1 MNLKESKMKSVEE
14 QFKYLKKGC
23 VDIIQEEELKT
34 KLARSLQKKKP
45 LKVKAGFD
53 PTAPDIHLGHIVLL
67 RKMKHFQDLGHDVV
81 FLIGDFTGLI
91 GDPSGR
97 SSTRPPMTREEIT
110 KNAETY
116 KKQIFKIL
124 DPEKTIIDF
133 NSRWLGKLTSFD
145 IINLASKYTVARILE
160 RDDFTSRLKNNKPI
174 SVHEI
179 LYPLMQAYD
188 SVALRADVELGGTDQ
203 KFNLLVGREIQRE
216 FRQEPQ
222 VIMTT
227 PLLEGLDGVEK
238 MSKSLDNYVGITEPP
253 SEIYGKIMSIS
264 DPLMFRYYELVT
276 DESLS
281 QIEKWKAEVK
291 QEKVNPRD
299 LKSRLALSIVS
310 DFWGKGKAEEAAEE
324 FERVFKEKELPS
336 EIEDIE
342 IKLRAEAGH
351 FEIKDKKV
359 ELKGKVE
366 AKTRVKAGLIAIPL
380 IDLLVEGNIFPSKK
394 EAKRVIRQGGVYLN
408 GKRIG
413 EVAFKIDLSKKSDLI
428 LKIGKRKFYR
438 IVKKKA

>member
-1 MNLKESKMKSVEE
+1 MKPVEE
-14 QFKYLKKGC
+14 QIEYLRKGC
-23 VDIIQEEELKT
+23 VDIIQEEELKA
-34 KLARSLQKKKP
+34 KLARSIKKNKP

-67 RKMKHFQDLGHDVV
+67 RKMKHFQDLGHDVI

-97 SSTRPPMTREEIT
+97 SATRPPMTREEIN

-124 DPEKTIIDF
+124 DPGKTIIDF
-133 NSRWLGKLTSFD
+133 NSRWLEKLTSLD
-145 IINLASKYTVARILE
+145 MINLSSKYTVARILE
-160 RDDFTSRLKNNKPI
+160 RDDFSNRLKNNKPI

-179 LYPLMQAYD
+179 FYPLMQAYD
-188 SVALRADVELGGTDQ
+188 SVALKADVELGGTDQ

-238 MSKSLDNYVGITEPP
+238 MSKSLNNYVGITEPP

-264 DPLMFRYYELVT
+264 DPLMFRYYELLT

-281 QIEKWKAEVK
+281 QIEKWKREVK
-291 QEKVNPRD
+291 EEKINPKD
-299 LKSRLALSIVS
+299 LKSKLSMSIVS
-310 DFWGKGKAEEAAEE
+310 DFWGKEKAKGAAEE
-324 FERVFKEKELPS
+324 FERVFKEKELPK
-336 EIEDIE
+336 EIKDIE
-342 IKLRAEAGH
+342 IKVESKVKVKARA
-351 FEIKDKKV
+351 
-359 ELKGKVE
+359 KVE
-366 AKTRVKAGLIAIPL
+366 AGVTVILL
-380 IDLLVEGNIFPSKK
+380 MDLLVERNIFPSRK
-394 EAKRVIRQGGVYLN
+394 EAKRVIRQGGVYLD
-408 GKRIG
+408 GKRI
-413 EVAFKIDLSKKSDLI
+413 EDVAFKIDLSKKSDLI

>member
-1 MNLKESKMKSVEE
+1 MKSVEE
-14 QFKYLKKGC
+14 QFEYLKKGC
-23 VDIIQEEELKT
+23 VDIIQEDELKA
-34 KLARSLQKKKP
+34 KLARSIKKNKP

-67 RKMKHFQDLGHDVV
+67 RKMKHFQDLGHDVI

-97 SSTRPPMTREEIT
+97 SATRPPMTREEIN

-124 DPEKTIIDF
+124 DPVKTIIDF
-133 NSRWLGKLTSFD
+133 NSRWLEKLTSFD
-145 IINLASKYTVARILE
+145 MINLSSKYTVARILE
-160 RDDFTSRLKNNKPI
+160 RDDFSNRLKNNKPI

-179 LYPLMQAYD
+179 FYPLMQAYD
-188 SVALRADVELGGTDQ
+188 SVALKADVELGGTDQ

-238 MSKSLDNYVGITEPP
+238 MSKSLNNYVGITEPP

-264 DPLMFRYYELVT
+264 DPLMYRYYELLT
-276 DESLS
+276 DEPLS
-281 QIEKWKAEVK
+281 QIEKWKKEVK
-291 QEKVNPRD
+291 EEKINPKD
-299 LKSRLALSIVS
+299 LKSELSMSITS
-310 DFWGKGKAEEAAEE
+310 DFWGKEKAKAAAKE
-324 FERVFKEKELPS
+324 FERVSKGEGHPAEMENL
-336 EIEDIE
+336 EIEV
-342 IKLRAEAGH
+342 KS
-351 FEIKDKKV
+351 KV
-359 ELKGKVE
+359 K
-366 AKTRVKAGLIAIPL
+366 VKAGVPL
-380 IDLLVEGNIFPSKK
+380 LDLVVERNIFPSRK
-394 EAKRVIRQGGVYLN
+394 EAKRVIRQGGLYLDDQ
-408 GKRIG
+408 RI
-413 EVAFKIDLSKKSDLI
+413 EDVAFKIDLSKKDDLI

>member
-1 MNLKESKMKSVEE
+1 MKSVEE
-14 QFKYLKKGC
+14 QFEYLKKGC
-23 VDIIQEEELKT
+23 VDIIQEDELKN
-34 KLARSLQKKKP
+34 KLARSIKKNKP

-67 RKMKHFQDLGHDVV
+67 RKMKHFQDLGHDVI

-97 SSTRPPMTREEIT
+97 SATRPPMTREEIN

-124 DPEKTIIDF
+124 DPDKTIIDF
-133 NSRWLGKLTSFD
+133 NSRWLEKLTSFD
-145 IINLASKYTVARILE
+145 MINLSSKYTVARILE
-160 RDDFTSRLKNNKPI
+160 RDDFSNRLKNNKPI

-179 LYPLMQAYD
+179 FYPLMQAYD
-188 SVALRADVELGGTDQ
+188 SVALKADVELGGTDQ

-238 MSKSLDNYVGITEPP
+238 MSKTLNNYVGITEPP

-264 DPLMFRYYELVT
+264 DPLMYRYYELLT
-276 DESLS
+276 DESLT
-281 QIEKWKAEVK
+281 QIEKWKREVK
-291 QEKVNPRD
+291 KEKINPKN
-299 LKSRLALSIVS
+299 LKSKLSMSIVS
-310 DFWGKGKAEEAAEE
+310 DFWGKEKAEAAAAE
-324 FERVFKEKELPS
+324 FERVFKGKELPA

-342 IKLRAEAGH
+342 IQV
-351 FEIKDKKV
+351 KKV
-359 ELKGKVE
+359 ELKAKVKAPKVE
-366 AKTRVKAGLIAIPL
+366 ARATVIPL
-380 IDLLVEGNIFPSKK
+380 MDLLVERNIFPSRK
-394 EAKRVIRQGGVYLN
+394 EAKRVIRQGGVYL
-408 GKRIG
+408 GGQRI
-413 EVAFKIDLSKKSDLI
+413 EDVAFKIDLSKKSDLI